1 MNTGVPWPADVKGA
15 WHRVLVTADEAAPM
29 GGGRARPPLRV
40 TCSTSCTGPAFLV
53 VAWDRVRSNRGGR
66 TAGVDGVVPRD
77 VPAPRTLAVLSDLRR
92 RVRSGRFTP
101 ERVRR
106 RRIPKAGGKV
116 RSLGIPTMADRIV
129 QASLKLVLEPIFEA
143 DFHPSSYGFRPRRR
157 AQDAIAEIHKF
168 TSRPADYEWVFEA
181 DIEACFDEID
191 HTALMGRVRER
202 VGDKRIL
209 ALIRGLSEAGVLSED
224 GAGREDP
231 DRHPAR
237 WDLVSALLANI
248 ALSVLDWHF
257 QRKWD
262 ALGPDWKR
270 AKHRRRGGA
279 VMKMIR
285 YVDDFAGLVHGTR
298 DDARALRAEVGRVL
312 APMGLRLSADK
323 TRLTHIEEGFEF
335 LGWRIQRR
343 KKKGTRGTTRV
354 YTYPSKKSLA
364 SIIDRIRILT
374 RRTAHRTLADLLR
387 RLNPAIRGWCAYF
400 QHGVSKRTFCYVDN
414 FAFRRILGWL
424 YKRHPRLNKH
434 TVNRRFLPGWRIR
447 DDGIEFFRAC
457 RVPVTRY
464 RYRGTRIP
472 SPWTANAT
480 A

>member
-40 TCSTSCTGPAFLV
+40 TRFNLV
-53 VAWDRVRSNRGGR
+53 HGSRVPGGR
-66 TAGVDGVVPRD
+66 TGVVCAATGAGAPPEPGGVVPRD

-129 QASLKLVLEPIFEA
+129 RASLKLVLEPIFEA

-209 ALIRGLSEAGVLSED
+209 ALIRGFLKAGVLSED

-285 YVDDFAGLVHGTR
+285 YADDFVILVHGTR
-298 DDARALRAEVGRVL
+298 RRAPGRC
-312 APMGLRLSADK
+312 GRRSA
-323 TRLTHIEEGFEF
+323 GS
-335 LGWRIQRR
+335 W
-343 KKKGTRGTTRV
+343 
-354 YTYPSKKSLA
+354 
-364 SIIDRIRILT
+364 
-374 RRTAHRTLADLLR
+374 
-387 RLNPAIRGWCAYF
+387 
-400 QHGVSKRTFCYVDN
+400 
-414 FAFRRILGWL
+414 
-424 YKRHPRLNKH
+424 PR
-434 TVNRRFLPGWRIR
+434 W
-447 DDGIEFFRAC
+447 D
-457 RVPVTRY
+457 
-464 RYRGTRIP
+464 
-472 SPWTANAT
+472 
-480 A
+480 

>member
-1 MNTGVPWPADVKGA
+1 M
-15 WHRVLVTADEAAPM
+15 
-29 GGGRARPPLRV
+29 
-40 TCSTSCTGPAFLV
+40 

-157 AQDAIAEIHKF
+157 AQDAIAEIHEF

-181 DIEACFDEID
+181 DTRARPTG

-285 YVDDFAGLVHGTR
+285 LRGRLR
-298 DDARALRAEVGRVL
+298 RPRPRDARRCPGAAGGGRPGPGPDGTETVGGQDETDPHRGRVRIPRV
-312 APMGLRLSADK
+312 AHPSAA
-323 TRLTHIEEGFEF
+323 
-335 LGWRIQRR
+335 RR
-343 KKKGTRGTTRV
+343 REPAGRPGPC
-354 YTYPSKKSLA
+354 TYPSKKSLA

-387 RLNPAIRGWCAYF
+387 RLNPAIRGWCAYPPAR
-400 QHGVSKRTFCYVDN
+400 GPPGARSATSTTSPSGEYS
-414 FAFRRILGWL
+414 AGAPE
-424 YKRHPRLNKH
+424 RHPRLNKH

>member
-1 MNTGVPWPADVKGA
+1 MCAATGAGAPPESTGSSPA
-15 WHRVLVTADEAAPM
+15 
-29 GGGRARPPLRV
+29 AR
-40 TCSTSCTGPAFLV
+40 
-53 VAWDRVRSNRGGR
+53 
-66 TAGVDGVVPRD
+66 
-77 VPAPRTLAVLSDLRR
+77 PAPRTLAVLSDLRR

-181 DIEACFDEID
+181 DTRARPTGR
-191 HTALMGRVRER
+191 TALMGRVRER

-209 ALIRGLSEAGVLSED
+209 ALIWGLSEAGVLSED

-231 DRHPAR
+231 GPAP
-237 WDLVSALLANI
+237 
-248 ALSVLDWHF
+248 
-257 QRKWD
+257 RKVGSRVCAAGQYRPILPGPG
-262 ALGPDWKR
+262 ALGANGTHWVRAGER

-285 YVDDFAGLVHGTR
+285 LRGRLRHPRPR
-298 DDARALRAEVGRVL
+298 DAAASARALRAEVGRVL